1 MKKLVLLLISIVI
14 IAGCF
19 NKKINQND
27 NKERVYLSSKYY
39 NKGEFLEVDNLDS
52 LSDKT
57 YIVFTYNNFCNMSVP
72 CDKIFESFME
82 KYSIDFLKISFENF
96 KNSSF
101 YNEVKYAPSVIII
114 NNEKIISYLDA
125 NKDEDLQKYQ
135 DEKEFE
141 KWLNNYI
148 YFNNKN

>member
-1 MKKLVLLLISIVI
+1 
-14 IAGCF
+14 
-19 NKKINQND
+19 
-27 NKERVYLSSKYY
+27 
-39 NKGEFLEVDNLDS
+39 
-52 LSDKT
+52 
-57 YIVFTYNNFCNMSVP
+57 MSVP

-96 KNSSF
+96 KNTLF

-135 DEKEFE
+135 HEKEFE

>member
-27 NKERVYLSSKYY
+27 NKERIYLSSEYY
-39 NKGEFLEVDNLDS
+39 NKGEFLEVDNLDN

-82 KYSIDFLKISFENF
+82 K
-96 KNSSF
+96 
-101 YNEVKYAPSVIII
+101 
-114 NNEKIISYLDA
+114 
-125 NKDEDLQKYQ
+125 
-135 DEKEFE
+135 
-141 KWLNNYI
+141 
-148 YFNNKN
+148 